1 MRKSTRVIEVIEM
14 TREEEDYLWS
24 SNPDIWRKNGIH
36 LWNTHDGNNEIL
48 LIGEEVYRPVCIVEK
63 S

>member
-24 SNPDIWRKNGIH
+24 NPDVWKKNGIY
-36 LWNTHDGNNEIL
+36 LWNTHDGNNDIL